1 MIWWYD
7 DEEATIEDVNNDS
20 VLDVSSEEEATI
32 EDVDDDSVLDVSSD
46 EEATIEDVNDGSE
59 TVETSSKSTL
69 ERTTEAAQ
77 GQNPVKYEK
86 MTPMPPPIH

>member
-32 EDVDDDSVLDVSSD
+32 EDVNNDSVLDVSSD
-46 EEATIEDVNDGSE
+46 EEATIEDVIII
-59 TVETSSKSTL
+59 L
-69 ERTTEAAQ
+69 F
-77 GQNPVKYEK
+77 
-86 MTPMPPPIH
+86 